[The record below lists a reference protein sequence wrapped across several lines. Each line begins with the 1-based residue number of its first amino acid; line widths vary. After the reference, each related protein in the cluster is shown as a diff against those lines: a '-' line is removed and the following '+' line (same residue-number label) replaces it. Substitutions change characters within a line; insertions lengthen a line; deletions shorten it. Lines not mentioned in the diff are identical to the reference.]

1 MGGDGLRMGTGA
13 KFVSEYLY
21 ALSSR
26 MGETYQGSQQ
36 GSRNQ
41 EVEGQRGQMVQGQE
55 LDELLTH
62 HQCALQ
68 AVRSEVQGTWDQGAE
83 GGSSEGSMGSMTSEK
98 GWS

>member
-83 GGSSEGSMGSMTSEK
+83 GGGSEGSMSSMTSEK
-98 GWS
+98 RWS